1 MVLEYEVD
9 VDERVVEH
17 VQSEM
22 ESFVLCR
29 VVNLRRKHNAP
40 CHQSSK
46 FYVRKPK
53 MIVAGVDE
61 VDVDDG
67 GDGGDGE
74 CGECGECGE
83 SVVGVVVMANQD
95 SSSLLWMCR
104 AVGSMIR

>member
-29 VVNLRRKHNAP
+29 VVNLRRKRNAP
-40 CHQSSK
+40 CHQSLK

-67 GDGGDGE
+67 GDGG
-74 CGECGECGE
+74 GECGECGE

-104 AVGSMIR
+104 AVGSTI